1 MKIHHIFVLRKDRL
15 YAVSYDEMEDHVLD
29 DLYDKWTDVQ
39 YLEKFFNQHECD
51 LRTAFY
57 GYISIE
63 EAIER
68 TIEEAEELHEKLYDL
83 AQKEPSNQLDT
94 LFRPLNDNVYV
105 FENYQKSKAKGLY
118 SRKSW
123 LRIYAIRYDDI
134 YVITGGAIKLTLKME
149 GRRHLEKELKNLD
162 TVRDYLKYDLDEE
175 DFIYTEINH

>member
-1 MKIHHIFVLRKDRL
+1 MKIGHIFVLRKDRL
-15 YAVSYDEMEDHVLD
+15 YAVSYDDMKDHVLS

-39 YLEKFFNQHECD
+39 YLEEFFNEHECD

-57 GYISIE
+57 GYIGIE

-68 TIEEAEELHEKLYDL
+68 TIEEAEQLHEKLYEL
-83 AQKEPSNQLDT
+83 AESEYEYQLDT

-105 FENYQKSKAKGLY
+105 LENYQKSKAKGLS

-123 LRIYAIRYDDI
+123 LRIYAVRYDDV

-149 GRRHLEKELKNLD
+149 GRRHLEEELKKLD
-162 TVRDYLKYDLDEE
+162 KVRDYLKFDLNEE